1 MPDVGACLGSPSA
14 PGAPSPSREPA
25 GMSTAVA
32 GATMDGET
40 EADELTG
47 ALRAGGHRL
56 TGPRRAVWMALS
68 PADGSRATSGTH
80 LTVDEVVE
88 RTHVLGSA
96 IDRATA
102 YRVLALLEELGLVR
116 ASQLRSGDP
125 VRWERAHPDEHF
137 HLRCTG
143 CGTIDHHVGTIVATV
158 REHLDVGHGFQVDAV
173 ELTVHGR
180 CSRCRTG

>member
-1 MPDVGACLGSPSA
+1 MGSVPQED
-14 PGAPSPSREPA
+14 R
-25 GMSTAVA
+25 
-32 GATMDGET
+32 
-40 EADELTG
+40 ELTA

-56 TGPRRAVWMALS
+56 TGPRRAVWAALA
-68 PADGSRATSGTH
+68 PLAQNADGHATAH
-80 LTVDEVVE
+80 LSVDEGVE
-88 RTHVLGSA
+88 RTQALGSG

-116 ASQLRSGDP
+116 ASQLGSGDA

-143 CGTIDHHVGTIVATV
+143 CGMVDHHVGTLVATV
-158 REHLDVGHGFQVDAV
+158 REHLDDGHGFRAETI

-180 CSRCRTG
+180 CAACVGT

>member
-1 MPDVGACLGSPSA
+1 LDDDRTRTHGDHVG
-14 PGAPSPSREPA
+14 
-25 GMSTAVA
+25 
-32 GATMDGET
+32 D
-40 EADELTG
+40 DELTG

-56 TGPRRAVWMALS
+56 TAPRRAVWAALGLAEERHAGAS
-68 PADGSRATSGTH
+68 AH

-88 RTHVLGSA
+88 RTHAHGGG

-116 ASQLRSGDP
+116 SSQLGSGDP

-137 HLRCTG
+137 HLRCSA
-143 CGTIDHHVGTIVATV
+143 CGTVHHHVGTLVATV
-158 REHLDVGHGFQVDAV
+158 REHLEVGHGFQVDTV

-180 CSRCRTG
+180 CADCRHR